1 MIKKK
6 NVDIGWIIYN
16 SMIDLVTLWI
26 WFPAIIAQ
34 LCIKSSVEAERNEE
48 KIKVGLAISS
58 KASSDTP
65 QFGSQN
71 VGVEILEELKEI
83 KDMQKNLVTFMD
95 YQHKWNMFME
105 RKFQANQ
112 INIYG
117 VPTHKGFIFARTSKF
132 TGMKKKWR
140 TRRCQGANN
149 NTEKKK
155 KIKSTKESIVQMPH
169 PQLEETTKEED
180 DAATHLGGVE
190 PLTSHFT
197 IANTCSDEDNWRI
210 KMTIFSSYPLSFLK
224 LLFCWI
230 LWFDS
235 KGIV

>member
-1 MIKKK
+1 M
-6 NVDIGWIIYN
+6 
-16 SMIDLVTLWI
+16 
-26 WFPAIIAQ
+26 
-34 LCIKSSVEAERNEE
+34 EAERNEE

-132 TGMKKKWR
+132 TGMKKKMKNQEMSGR
-140 TRRCQGANN
+140 QQQHR
-149 NTEKKK
+149 KKK
-155 KIKSTKESIVQMPH
+155 KDKEYQGIHCTDATP
-169 PQLEETTKEED
+169 TT
-180 DAATHLGGVE
+180 
-190 PLTSHFT
+190 
-197 IANTCSDEDNWRI
+197 
-210 KMTIFSSYPLSFLK
+210 
-224 LLFCWI
+224 
-230 LWFDS
+230 
-235 KGIV
+235 

>member
-1 MIKKK
+1 MNFNIKALQSNWTPLFKLICSKLIPTTYTSYITLNRAILLYEMIKKK

-155 KIKSTKESIVQMPH
+155 KDKEYQGIHCTDATP
-169 PQLEETTKEED
+169 TTWRNYKRRGWCC
-180 DAATHLGGVE
+180 H
-190 PLTSHFT
+190 TSGRSR
-197 IANTCSDEDNWRI
+197 ALD
-210 KMTIFSSYPLSFLK
+210 
-224 LLFCWI
+224 
-230 LWFDS
+230 
-235 KGIV
+235 